1 MKLRNFCHFLGIFNP
16 VEPDKKMNSH
26 TIINMDHHSSLIVQ
40 PKSGYISTFSKIKH
54 VFGSLA
60 FISSMMYGFYYI
72 YQNIIKPF
80 MFGGNKPKTVEQK
93 LDEFTAK
100 VENDLKQLCKEINE
114 IKTDLTKNN
123 QAEMVKREIQA
134 FQQDLDKIRGLVLN
148 K

>member
-1 MKLRNFCHFLGIFNP
+1 
-16 VEPDKKMNSH
+16 
-26 TIINMDHHSSLIVQ
+26 MDHHSSLIVQ
-40 PKSGYISTFSKIKH
+40 PKPGYITTFSKIKNF
-54 VFGSLA
+54 VGSLA
-60 FISSMMYGFYYI
+60 FLSSMMYGFYYI

-100 VENDLKQLCKEINE
+100 MENDLKQLCKEVNE
-114 IKTDLTKNN
+114 IKADISKNN